1 MTLKIRSMTLAEV
14 QIALNWAAQ
23 EGWNPGLYDAEP
35 FYKADPDGF
44 LLAELDEQPIGCI
57 SVVRYSQKFGFIGL
71 YIVQPEWRGKGYGL
85 KLWQTA
91 WQQFVSNLDAD
102 ASIGLDGVLD
112 REATYRQAGFVPA
125 YRHVRHLHQPD
136 GSARHLDWIIPL
148 NQLPLAE
155 ILRYDAELF
164 PASRSQF
171 LESWLQMP
179 ESAAYGVVEQD
190 RLVGYGVI
198 RRCVQGFKVCPLF
211 ADSLEIAEAIL
222 QALIVQAGTEPVFI
236 DTPDIHPALPI
247 LKQRYALEPMFT
259 CVRMYWGQVPKLPV
273 DRIFGVTTL
282 ELG

>member
-35 FYKADPDGF
+35 FSKADPDGF

-91 WQQFVSNLDAD
+91 WQQFVSRLDAD
-102 ASIGLDGVLD
+102 ASIGLDGVLA

-125 YRHVRHLHQPD
+125 YRHIRHLHQPD
-136 GSARHLDWIIPL
+136 GSAQHPDWVIPL

-164 PASRSQF
+164 PASRSHF

-179 ESAAYGVVEQD
+179 ESAAYGVVEQN

-222 QALIVQAGTEPVFI
+222 QALIVKAGTEPVFI
-236 DTPDIHPALPI
+236 DIPDVHPALPS

-259 CVRMYWGQVPKLPV
+259 CVRMYWGQVPTLPV
-273 DRIFGVTTL
+273 DRIFGATTL

>member
-1 MTLKIRSMTLAEV
+1 M
-14 QIALNWAAQ
+14 
-23 EGWNPGLYDAEP
+23 
-35 FYKADPDGF
+35 
-44 LLAELDEQPIGCI
+44 
-57 SVVRYSQKFGFIGL
+57 
-71 YIVQPEWRGKGYGL
+71 

-91 WQQFVSNLDAD
+91 WQQFVSRLDAD
-102 ASIGLDGVLD
+102 ASIGLDGVLA

-136 GSARHLDWIIPL
+136 GSAQHPDWVIPL

-179 ESAAYGVVEQD
+179 ESAAYGVVEQN

-211 ADSLEIAEAIL
+211 SDSLEIAEAIL
-222 QALIVQAGTEPVFI
+222 QALIVKAGTEPVFI
-236 DTPDIHPALPI
+236 DIPDVHPALTS

-259 CVRMYWGQVPKLPV
+259 CVRMYWGQVPTLPV
-273 DRIFGVTTL
+273 DRIFGATTL